1 MTTGGDG
8 ARRTA
13 DVVGD
18 RRHVAAATAY
28 AGGVRTRMGMW
39 GTAVVVAVSLAACGD
54 EEAPQTSAPPGFTVV
69 RDADEGFA
77 IAVPAVWTQVPMGVK
92 AEEFD
97 RNANRLR
104 GENPKLA
111 SALVQARVVSNGGG
125 KMLAIDPEG
134 RASVNLTVDKAEEKN
149 LAEILERSKTRLME
163 FGATDVTETPVT
175 LDGRPAAKLSFRL
188 PLETDNGKVTVSETQ
203 YYQLRGGKRAFIL
216 TVIDTDDALATLI
229 ADSLRVR

>member
-1 MTTGGDG
+1 MGIC
-8 ARRTA
+8 
-13 DVVGD
+13 
-18 RRHVAAATAY
+18 VA
-28 AGGVRTRMGMW
+28 
-39 GTAVVVAVSLAACGD
+39 AVVVAVSMAACGD
-54 EEAPQTSAPPGFTVV
+54 EEAPETTAPQGFTVV
-69 RDADEGFA
+69 QDADDGFA

-92 AEEFD
+92 ADEFD

-111 SALVQARVVSNGGG
+111 SALVQARVVSGGGG

-149 LAEILERSKTRLME
+149 LGEIVQKSTAKLTE
-163 FGATDVTETPVT
+163 FGATNLTETPVT
-175 LDGRPAAKLSFRL
+175 LDGEPATKLTFSL
-188 PLETDNGKVTVSETQ
+188 PVDTDSGKVTVQETQ

-229 ADSLRVR
+229 ADSLRIR

>member
-1 MTTGGDG
+1 M
-8 ARRTA
+8 
-13 DVVGD
+13 
-18 RRHVAAATAY
+18 AAATAY
-28 AGGVRTRMGMW
+28 SGGVRTRIGVW
-39 GTAVVVAVSLAACGD
+39 GAAVVVAVSLVACGD

-69 RDADEGFA
+69 RDADDGYA

-125 KMLAIDPEG
+125 KMLAIDPDG

-149 LAEILERSKTRLME
+149 LAEILEKSKTRLME
-163 FGATDVTETPVT
+163 FGATDLTETPVT

-188 PLETDNGKVTVSETQ
+188 PLETDDGKVTVSETQ

-229 ADSLRVR
+229 ADSLRIR

>member
-1 MTTGGDG
+1 M
-8 ARRTA
+8 
-13 DVVGD
+13 
-18 RRHVAAATAY
+18 
-28 AGGVRTRMGMW
+28 RTRIGVW
-39 GTAVVVAVSLAACGD
+39 GTAVVLAMLLAACGD
-54 EEAPQTSAPPGFTVV
+54 EEAPDTTAPQGFTVV
-69 RDADEGFA
+69 RDADDGFA

-111 SALVQARVVSNGGG
+111 SALVQARVVSGGGG

-149 LAEILERSKTRLME
+149 LAEIVQKSKARLGE
-163 FGATDVTETPVT
+163 FGATNLTETPVT
-175 LDGRPAAKLSFRL
+175 LDGEPATKLSFRL
-188 PLETDNGKVTVSETQ
+188 PLETDNGTVTVAETQ
-203 YYQLRGGKRAFIL
+203 YYQLRGGKKAYIL

-229 ADSLRVR
+229 ADSLRIR